1 MRLYG
6 SQAISLLPPVGQQFI
21 YFYPLQLLPTTFPI
35 IHPLPPYSR
44 HYLSHIQPLH
54 LVQFWVSQSRPSMRH
69 FTLLELSPL
78 RDKTHETFHGIYQK
92 RFDTPTIIT
101 HEEGS
106 GETCRQRRGL
116 PVPPLSDYLGT
127 HQCSKNA
134 KLGGFSTEFECPQ
147 IWKKGCF
154 YSLEFA
160 ELRIRGGFSK

>member
-21 YFYPLQLLPTTFPI
+21 YIYPLQLLPTTFPI

-78 RDKTHETFHGIYQK
+78 REKTQETFHGIYQK
-92 RFDTPTIIT
+92 KFDTPTIIT
-101 HEEGS
+101 HNCLTMS
-106 GETCRQRRGL
+106 LYIFTMFIMYPQHIIYVAIYRVDCAK
-116 PVPPLSDYLGT
+116 SDKFL
-127 HQCSKNA
+127 
-134 KLGGFSTEFECPQ
+134 L
-147 IWKKGCF
+147 
-154 YSLEFA
+154 
-160 ELRIRGGFSK
+160 